1 MHELKGFGDHRTP
14 TDKCILTEPT
24 TYDGAAHPQVTV
36 PSRSFHELCMYV
48 TP

>member
-1 MHELKGFGDHRTP
+1 VLEIQSSVMAKP
-14 TDKCILTEPT
+14 PS
-24 TYDGAAHPQVTV
+24 PQVTV